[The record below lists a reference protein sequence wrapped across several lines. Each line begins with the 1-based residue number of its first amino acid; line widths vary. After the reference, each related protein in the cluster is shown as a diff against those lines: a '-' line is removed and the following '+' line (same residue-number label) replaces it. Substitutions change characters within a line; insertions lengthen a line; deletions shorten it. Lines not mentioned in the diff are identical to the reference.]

1 MRIGIITFHKSYN
14 YGSVLQA
21 FALVQFLTKLGHEA
35 KVIDFTYLY
44 DFKQYHLFKS
54 KKHFINDLF
63 RLKSNYM
70 RKINFEGF
78 QKEYLNLT
86 YHSYK
91 DGQNMDDLNNDFDG
105 FICGSDQI
113 WNVDC
118 TRRVVPEFFLSFA
131 KDDKLKIAYA
141 PSVASER
148 FEGDQKLLKKYIGR
162 LDYVSVREK
171 STINLVQPYTSK
183 KVVDTLDPTLLLNK
197 DDYKKIE
204 QKSQYA
210 EGKYIFFYQ
219 LEENDDLIQWVN
231 DLSKN
236 KNLRVVYIYRKKL
249 RKLKN
254 SVYAYGI
261 SPNEFLYLIDHAEY
275 VVTNSFHATVFST
288 LFEKKFCTFKTLGSS
303 SRMVDL
309 LKKLGLSNRIYS
321 ENFNIDDYIDYKLAI
336 QKLEE
341 SRKGSIQFLTE
352 ALDNE
357 GK

>member
-21 FALVQFLTKLGHEA
+21 FALVQYLTKLGHEA
-35 KVIDFTYLY
+35 KIIDFTYLD
-44 DFKQYHLFKS
+44 DFRQYHLFRS
-54 KKHFINDLF
+54 KTRFVVDLY
-63 RLKSNYM
+63 RLKNNYK
-70 RKINFEGF
+70 RKINFERF
-78 QKEYLNLT
+78 QKNYLNLT
-86 YHSYK
+86 SQSYR

-113 WNVDC
+113 WNIEC

-131 KDDKLKIAYA
+131 KDEKLKIAYA
-141 PSVASER
+141 PSVANES
-148 FEGDQKLLKKYIGR
+148 FKGNQKLLEKYIGR

-171 STINLVQPYTSK
+171 STINLVQPYTSN
-183 KVVDTLDPTLLLNK
+183 KVIDTLDPTLLLNK
-197 DDYKKIE
+197 NDYRKIE
-204 QKSQYA
+204 QKSKYA
-210 EGKYIFFYQ
+210 QEKYIFFYQ
-219 LEENDDLIQWVN
+219 LEDNNDLIQWVN

-254 SVYAYGI
+254 AVYAYGI
-261 SPNEFLYLIDHAEY
+261 SPNEFLYLVDHAEY
-275 VVTNSFHATVFST
+275 VVTNSFHATVFSI
-288 LFEKKFCTFKTLGSS
+288 LFEKKFCTFKTRGSS

-309 LKKLGLSNRIYS
+309 LKMLGLPNRIYS
-321 ENFNIDDYIDYKLAI
+321 GNFNIDNDIDYKLAI
-336 QKLEE
+336 QKLEK

-352 ALDNE
+352 ALNNE